1 MNEIDR
7 KLLTQRLSEFAMIA
21 MLSSAVIAPAIV
33 FSSALPFF
41 KVEQLLIPVFGFVYL
56 WMVLVGIARPIR
68 LNALF
73 VAGFV
78 YFLCTII
85 SIWYGA
91 TVLGHPVVLRDFYEL
106 PKVWIPVIFFTFG
119 YESRLS
125 EESYRKLILAFSFPV
140 VLICLYAWAQ
150 FANLGFTYKLN
161 AFYSSGGH
169 IDLALR
175 YARRVYA
182 TMGNPNA
189 LGQLMDLCAL
199 LFLLAFLYRVGNRMV
214 NLLVAFA
221 CVITLVMTGSR
232 FGLVAAALGLLL
244 VAILVSY
251 AGRRELAKLGLLLA
265 FLPVFVWVYQA
276 VATSNRRTL
285 ERYETLRNPLEI
297 DSLRERVDLLW
308 KVEWRDFAE
317 SPVVGHG
324 PAKSVFTLGYTDSEY
339 MEVLRSQGL
348 LGLVFF
354 LGYYLVPLYLIVRS
368 LRAYRARAKLIS
380 TQCSA
385 TIVCAQFGVIVGV
398 LALFMNIPMST
409 FYNPFLQGFLWLWL
423 GVSAQA
429 AKALRFSTGTVTAD
443 FGRAKHYVDRGL
455 LGAHANA
462 PKEAL

>member
-7 KLLTQRLSEFAMIA
+7 NLLTQRLSEFAMIA
-21 MLSSAVIAPAIV
+21 MLSCAIIAPAIV

-56 WMVLVGIARPIR
+56 WMVLVGIARPVR
-68 LNALF
+68 PNALF
-73 VAGFV
+73 LVGLL
-78 YFLCTII
+78 YCLCNVI

-106 PKVWIPVIFFTFG
+106 PKVWLPVIFFTFG

-125 EESYRKLILAFSFPV
+125 EESCRKLILAFSIPV
-140 VLICLYAWAQ
+140 LLICFYAWAQ

-175 YARRVYA
+175 YARRVYS

-214 NLLVAFA
+214 NLLVALA

-244 VAILVSY
+244 TAVLVSY

-265 FLPVFVWVYQA
+265 FLPVLVWVYQA
-276 VATSNRRTL
+276 VATSNQRTL
-285 ERYETLRNPLEI
+285 ERYETLRNPFEI

-308 KVEWRDFAE
+308 KEEWRDFAE

-339 MEVLRSQGL
+339 LEVLRSQGL

-354 LGYYLVPLYLIVRS
+354 LCYYLAPLYLIVKG
-368 LRAYRARAKLIS
+368 LRAYRARAALSS
-380 TQCSA
+380 TRSPA
-385 TIVCAQFGVIVGV
+385 TIVCVQFGVIVGV

-409 FYNPFLQGFLWLWL
+409 FYNPFLQGFFWLWL
-423 GVSAQA
+423 GVSSQA
-429 AKALRFSTGTVTAD
+429 AKALQFSTGTTTAQ
-443 FGRAKHYVDRGL
+443 FSYEKGYFRLRVAQ
-455 LGAHANA
+455 
-462 PKEAL
+462 

>member
-1 MNEIDR
+1 MNEIER
-7 KLLTQRLSEFAMIA
+7 NFLTHRLSQFVIIA

-41 KVEQLLIPVFGFVYL
+41 KIEQLLIPVFGFVYL

-73 VAGFV
+73 VIGSL
-78 YFLCTII
+78 YCLCNVI
-85 SIWYGA
+85 SIWYGT

-106 PKVWIPVIFFTFG
+106 PKVWLPVIFFTFG
-119 YESRLS
+119 FESRLS
-125 EESYRKLILAFSFPV
+125 EESYRKLILAFSVPV
-140 VLICLYAWAQ
+140 LLICLYAWAQ

-182 TMGNPNA
+182 TMGNPNT

-199 LFLLAFLYRVGNRMV
+199 LFLLAFLYRVGSRMV
-214 NLLVAFA
+214 NLLVAIA

-244 VAILVSY
+244 TAVLVSY

-276 VATSNRRTL
+276 VATSNQRTL
-285 ERYETLRNPLEI
+285 ERYETLRNPLDI

-308 KVEWRDFAE
+308 KEEWRDFAE

-339 MEVLRSQGL
+339 LEVLRSQGL

-354 LGYYLVPLYLIVRS
+354 LAYYLVPLYLIAKGVR
-368 LRAYRARAKLIS
+368 ACRARAAFSS
-380 TQCSA
+380 TRCPA
-385 TIVCAQFGVIVGV
+385 TIVCAQFGVIVAV
-398 LALFMNIPMST
+398 LTLFMNIPMST
-409 FYNPFLQGFLWLWL
+409 FYNPFLQGFFWLWL

-429 AKALRFSTGTVTAD
+429 AKALQRSPGAAIVDPSDAKRRLFLRLRARTST
-443 FGRAKHYVDRGL
+443 
-455 LGAHANA
+455 
-462 PKEAL
+462 PEEA

>member
-1 MNEIDR
+1 MNDIDR
-7 KLLTQRLSEFAMIA
+7 NLLTQRLSEFAMIA
-21 MLSSAVIAPAIV
+21 MLSSAVVAPAIV

-56 WMVLVGIARPIR
+56 WMVLVGIARPVR

-73 VAGFV
+73 LVGLL
-78 YFLCTII
+78 YCLCNVI
-85 SIWYGA
+85 SIWFGA

-106 PKVWIPVIFFTFG
+106 PKVWLPVIFFTFG
-119 YESRLS
+119 FESRLS
-125 EESYRKLILAFSFPV
+125 EESRRKLILTFSIPV
-140 VLICLYAWAQ
+140 LLICLYAWAQ
-150 FANLGFTYKLN
+150 FANLGFTYNLN

-175 YARRVYA
+175 FARRVYA

-244 VAILVSY
+244 TAVLVSY

-265 FLPVFVWVYQA
+265 FLPVFAWVYQT
-276 VATSNRRTL
+276 VATSNQRTL

-308 KVEWRDFAE
+308 KVEWREFAE

-339 MEVLRSQGL
+339 LEVLRSQGL

-354 LGYYLVPLYLIVRS
+354 LGYYLVPLYLIVKG
-368 LRAYRARAKLIS
+368 LRAYRARAALSS
-380 TQCSA
+380 TQCPA

-409 FYNPFLQGFLWLWL
+409 FYNPFLQGFFWLWL
-423 GVSAQA
+423 GMSAQA
-429 AKALRFSTGTVTAD
+429 AKAVQLLPDAANASLNGVR
-443 FGRAKHYVDRGL
+443 HYVALRLRSGYTSS
-455 LGAHANA
+455 
-462 PKEAL
+462 PKEA